1 MAILKKLFSALF
13 GFLGGLL
20 GLGKKSGYYLEL
32 DEVKSVP
39 KAPTPLA
46 GTPAPEAPATTSP
59 PVSTPAVVAKV
70 EAPVPNPLNLP
81 APTVT
86 TSPEP
91 LTAVPETPA
100 IPFVQFARRR
110 PGANMKSFLE
120 LAKQVKTSA

>member
-32 DEVKSVP
+32 DEAKSVP
-39 KAPTPLA
+39 KAPAPAAETSAPVA
-46 GTPAPEAPATTSP
+46 PVKVETPAPT
-59 PVSTPAVVAKV
+59 
-70 EAPVPNPLNLP
+70 PNPLNLP

-86 TSPEP
+86 TNPEP
-91 LTAVPETPA
+91 LTTAPEAPAVPY
-100 IPFVQFARRR
+100 FQFARRR

-120 LAKQVKTSA
+120 LAKQVKTPA

>member
-32 DEVKSVP
+32 DEAKSVP
-39 KAPTPLA
+39 KAPAPVA
-46 GTPAPEAPATTSP
+46 ETPASEA
-59 PVSTPAVVAKV
+59 PVSTPARVAKV
-70 EAPVPNPLNLP
+70 ESPVPNPLNLP

-91 LTAVPETPA
+91 LTAAPETPA